1 MRRDLN
7 TVGRVRIRTLAWACW
22 TLLVTRSLLGAPV
35 EAPVSFRREV
45 MAVLSKNGCA
55 SGPCHGNRNGKGG
68 FKLSLRGEDPE
79 SDYIAIL
86 QGAAGRR
93 LNFSE
98 PDQSLLLLK
107 PATDVAHEGGAR
119 LKKGGADYG
128 LLRRWIA
135 DRAPDDAAA
144 AKLVR
149 IEATPRERFLNAPED
164 HLQIRVA
171 AVFADGQK
179 RDVTTLASY
188 EVSDLGVADL
198 SGNGR
203 VQRRSDGE
211 TTVLVRYLDQQA
223 GVRVAFVAR
232 NPSYRPGAFPRPVN
246 AVDDHVFAKLRQ
258 LHLNPSSPCSDS
270 VFLRRIYLDLLGIPP
285 TGEEA
290 RAFVSDRNP
299 NKRADCVERLLERP
313 EFAEFWALKW
323 ADLLRLDERT
333 LDRKGSRRFYDWL
346 RESMASH
353 KPLDVFARELLGA
366 RGSTYLVPAA
376 NYYRNLRTP
385 VERAEAA
392 AQVWLGTRL
401 QCAQCHN
408 HPYERWSQDD
418 YHDWTALFERVSFD
432 VMENRRA
439 DPNDSHE
446 FKGEQVVYVKN
457 SGVHQNP
464 RTRKDSRPRF
474 LGAAIP
480 VILGTNHVSGMMD
493 SDGFPADRAW
503 PTNALA
509 GSTEL
514 DALARWVTS
523 PDNPL
528 FARAQVN
535 RIWYHLMGR
544 GLVDPLDDFRSTNP
558 ASHPALLEALAREL
572 IRSGFDLRHVVRL
585 LVRSRTYQLDSAP
598 APGTAADTLNYS
610 HPQVRRLSAESLLDA
625 QSQVSGVPLAFPG
638 FPAGLRAG
646 QMPQVATGR
655 GGRTAELDGFLRA
668 FGKPP
673 RQTPS
678 ECERAAEPAM
688 TQAFALIN
696 GVTLQRFVNAP
707 GNRLDGLL
715 RSGAT
720 PEACVDD
727 LFWSAL
733 GRPPTASERATF
745 IPTVTQASERRA
757 VLEDLLW
764 GLLNAKEF
772 VLRP

>member
-1 MRRDLN
+1 MSSALHDDVSRNAQLP
-7 TVGRVRIRTLAWACW
+7 AWAW
-22 TLLVTRSLLGAPV
+22 WLWVAVFSLRAAGDEP
-35 EAPVSFRREV
+35 PVSFRREV

-68 FKLSLRGEDPE
+68 FKLSLRGEDPAA
-79 SDYIAIL
+79 DYAAIL

-93 LNFSE
+93 VNVSE

-119 LKKGGADYG
+119 LKKGGADYE
-128 LLRRWIA
+128 LLRRWITR
-135 DRAPDDAAA
+135 RAPDDASAPR
-144 AKLVR
+144 LVR
-149 IEATPRERFLNAPED
+149 IEATPQERFLHAPET
-164 HLQIRVA
+164 HLQLRVA
-171 AVFADGQK
+171 AVFADGQR
-179 RDVTTLASY
+179 RDVTALASY
-188 EVSDLGVADL
+188 EVSDVGVAEL
-198 SGNGR
+198 PGNGA
-203 VQRRSDGE
+203 VQRRADGE

-223 GVRVAFVAR
+223 GVRVAFVPR
-232 NPSYRPGAFPRPVN
+232 NPAFRPGAFPRPAN
-246 AVDDHVFAKLRQ
+246 LVDEHVFAKLRQ
-258 LHLNPSSPCSDS
+258 LHLNPAANCSDTD
-270 VFLRRIYLDLLGIPP
+270 FLRRTHLDLLGIPP
-285 TGEEA
+285 TAEEA
-290 RAFVSDRNP
+290 RAFAADRNP
-299 NKRADCVERLLERP
+299 SKRADCVERLLERP
-313 EFAEFWALKW
+313 EFAEYWALKW

-333 LDRKGSRRFYDWL
+333 LDRKGARRFYEWL
-346 RESMASH
+346 RESIATH
-353 KPLDVFARELLGA
+353 KPLDAFSRELIGA
-366 RGSTYLVPAA
+366 QGSTYLEPAA

-408 HPYERWSQDD
+408 HPYERWTQDD

-432 VMENRRA
+432 VMENRRG

-446 FKGEQVVYVKN
+446 FKGEQVVYLKT

-474 LGAAIP
+474 LGVGAPVRISTNRAAG
-480 VILGTNHVSGMMD
+480 LMESER
-493 SDGFPADRAW
+493 FPAGRAW

-509 GSTEL
+509 GATEL
-514 DALARWVTS
+514 DALAHWVTS
-523 PDNPL
+523 ADNPL
-528 FARAQVN
+528 FARTQAN

-558 ASHPALLEALAREL
+558 ASHPALLEALSAEL
-572 IRSGFDLRHVVRL
+572 VRSGFDLRQLIRL
-585 LVRSRTYQLDSAP
+585 IVRSRTYQLDSTP
-598 APGTAADTLNYS
+598 ASGTASDSIHYS
-610 HPQVRRLSAESLLDA
+610 HTMVRRLPAEALLDA
-625 QSQVSGVPLAFPG
+625 QSQVSGVPLEFPG
-638 FPAGLRAG
+638 FPVGLRAG

-655 GGRTAELDGFLRA
+655 GGRSAELDGFLKA

-696 GVTLQRFVNAP
+696 GITLQRFVSAP
-707 GNRLDGLL
+707 GNRLDGLI
-715 RSGAT
+715 RTSAS
-720 PEACVDD
+720 PEACVEE

-733 GRPPTASERATF
+733 SRPPSAAERAALV
-745 IPTVTQASERRA
+745 PTLVRAADRRA
-757 VLEDLLW
+757 ALEDLLW